1 MHTIQMEEVTFA
13 ARVHASPR
21 RVRFEKTHQRQAV
34 PQWQIEALEEYE
46 ESLIPLEVRLRHDL
60 AARVLAL
67 TGHRVAPDAIYAD
80 AVSQVAVTTVDGII
94 FKLVKEN
101 LVILRSCVQCGC
113 CQFTSMPIT
122 NKAELGYV
130 LGEWEPRCLS
140 CQEEDSIY
148 WMYTD

>member
-1 MHTIQMEEVTFA
+1 MHTIQMEEVTLTA
-13 ARVHASPR
+13 KVHASPR
-21 RVRFEKTHQRQAV
+21 RVRFEKAHERQVV

-80 AVSQVAVTTVDGII
+80 AISQVAVTTVDGII
-94 FKLVKEN
+94 FKMLKEN

-130 LGEWEPRCLS
+130 LGEWEPRCPS
-140 CQEEDSIY
+140 CQAEDSNY